1 MQTFDVSVN
10 ILNDKLLIS
19 SAGAKSGAPLKKERT
34 ESAPCAEA
42 PHKAGSAR
50 CGPSNTALFIGVLQ
64 LMVFSI
70 VVSSQTSLSYVH
82 MWKLAGSIILL
93 LVPVCAFLAM
103 PGPRCGSSVR
113 ALWFILVLHDVAMCM
128 LMHVAPL
135 IVVLATLVSMV
146 GARTL
151 TFFVDRAQRTV
162 CV

>member
-10 ILNDKLLIS
+10 ILNDKLLFS
-19 SAGAKSGAPLKKERT
+19 SSGAKSGAPLKKERT

-42 PHKAGSAR
+42 PHKTPR
-50 CGPSNTALFIGVLQ
+50 CGPSNTALFLGVLQ

-70 VVSSQTSLSYVH
+70 IVSSQTSLSYTDT
-82 MWKLAGSIILL
+82 WKLAGSIILL

-113 ALWFILVLHDVAMCM
+113 ALWFVLLLHDVAVCM
-128 LMHVAPL
+128 LMQVAPL
-135 IVVLATLVSMV
+135 VVVLATLASVV

-151 TFFVDRAQRTV
+151 TFFVDRAQRT
-162 CV
+162 

>member
-10 ILNDKLLIS
+10 ILNDKLLFS

-42 PHKAGSAR
+42 PHKTQR
-50 CGPSNTALFIGVLQ
+50 CGPSNTAMFIGVLQ
-64 LMVFSI
+64 LVVFSI
-70 VVSSQTSLSYVH
+70 VVSSQTPLSYAQA
-82 MWKLAGSIILL
+82 WKLTGSIILL

-103 PGPRCGSSVR
+103 PSPRCGSSVR
-113 ALWFILVLHDVAMCM
+113 ALWFILVMHDVAICM

-135 IVVLATLVSMV
+135 VVVLATLVSVV

-151 TFFVDRAQRTV
+151 TFFVDRAQRT
-162 CV
+162 